1 MKLKAFSYLE
11 VIIVIAIIAIL
22 SGMTL
27 LFGQTSQVRADVNA
41 EANNLASYLR
51 LAQSKAMSGESNSA
65 HGIHLESDKYI
76 IFEGSNYSPS
86 DSANYEIEFPNTI
99 ETQNIAL
106 NDGGDDIIFTLPK
119 GETKNFGTFD
129 LYSSQINKTVTFNI
143 TSLGTIDY

>member
-1 MKLKAFSYLE
+1 MTKAFSYLE

-27 LFGQTSQVRADVNA
+27 LFGQTSQVRADINA

-51 LAQSKAMSGESNSA
+51 LAQSKAMSGENNSD
-65 HGIHLESDKYI
+65 HGIHLETDKYI
-76 IFEGSNYSPS
+76 LFEGSSYSPS
-86 DSANYEIEFPNTI
+86 DSSNHEIELPETI
-99 ETQNIAL
+99 ITQNINL
-106 NDGGDDIIFTLPK
+106 GGGGQDIVFTLPK

-129 LYSSQINKTVTFNI
+129 LYSAQINKTVTFNI